1 MITREDVITRL
12 ELVNDPEF
20 HVDVW
25 NLGLIYD
32 INIEEKIDIKMT
44 LTTPTCP
51 AAGQII
57 AEIKSKVREMPNGR
71 DVSVNLVFD
80 PPWTVSMMTKKGRK
94 MLPSQT
100 IDFMDFDLD

>member
-1 MITREDVITRL
+1 MVTREDVITRL
-12 ELVNDPEF
+12 ESVKDPEF

-32 INIEEKIDIKMT
+32 INIEKIIDIKMT

-57 AEIKSKVREMPNGR
+57 AEVKSKVKDLPNGR
-71 DVSVNLVFD
+71 DVNVNLVFD
-80 PPWTVSMMTKKGRK
+80 PPCLFKSSKI
-94 MLPSQT
+94 PSK
-100 IDFMDFDLD
+100 